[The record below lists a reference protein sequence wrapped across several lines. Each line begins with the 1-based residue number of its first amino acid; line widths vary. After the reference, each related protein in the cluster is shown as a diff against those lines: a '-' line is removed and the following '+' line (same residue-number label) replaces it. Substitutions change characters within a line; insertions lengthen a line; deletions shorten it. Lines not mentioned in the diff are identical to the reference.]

1 MNRDTSHAKSISH
14 CDRHFGHTCHT
25 KLLFQVY
32 YTASK
37 RFDSALG
44 TTTCF
49 RLPTFRSNLGVI
61 GSCAPH
67 GEPMKTQNYSRLLA
81 LLPLLAVLLA
91 LSPHPPTLTTARI
104 VPGFVS
110 PWHWPLAG
118 DTLILQPFDGPAQN
132 WLPGHRGVDLA
143 ASAGL
148 SVLAPQDGVVTF
160 RGHVVDR
167 PVLVIDHGH
176 GFKSSFEP
184 VLSQLSVGDRV
195 SARELI
201 AEVSTGAHCSEQC
214 LHWGV
219 RLHGDYI
226 DPALLIED
234 LRPSV
239 LLPLD

>member
-1 MNRDTSHAKSISH
+1 MNRDTPHAKSIP
-14 CDRHFGHTCHT
+14 RHNRYFGHTCHA
-25 KLLFQVY
+25 KPQSPVY

-37 RFDSALG
+37 LIDVGKQAM
-44 TTTCF
+44 TCF
-49 RLPTFRSNLGVI
+49 RLPTVRALGTWPAGRSRQRG
-61 GSCAPH
+61 
-67 GEPMKTQNYSRLLA
+67 PMNRRQIPRLLA
-81 LLPLLAVLLA
+81 LLPLLGVLLA
-91 LSPHPPTLTTARI
+91 LSPQPPEPAPARL
-104 VPGFVS
+104 VPGFS
-110 PWHWPLAG
+110 KPWHWPLAG
-118 DTLILQPFDGPAQN
+118 DVQVLRPFEGPAQN

-143 ASAGL
+143 ARPAL
-148 SVLAPQDGVVTF
+148 SVLAPQDGVVSF

-167 PVLVIDHGH
+167 PALVIDHGQ

-184 VLSQLSVGDRV
+184 VSSDLSVGDRV
-195 SARELI
+195 LSRQLVAEL
-201 AEVSTGAHCSEQC
+201 ANGAHCSDRC